1 MKVASFFSGIGG
13 FDLGLERAG
22 MEVVFQCEINPFNQ
36 KVLSHHWPD
45 IVLHKDIR
53 TLSATDIP
61 ESNVWCAGF
70 PCQDVSLA
78 NNGRREG
85 LKGKRSGLF
94 YNFIGLVKERT
105 PKWLILENVPGLLSS
120 NDGQDFRTVIGKMDE
135 LGYGV
140 GWRVLDAKYFGT
152 PQRRRRV
159 FIVASYR
166 SRDAHTVLF
175 DNNRIAVSTN
185 ESRSAQQSIT
195 AGFGNSD
202 QAANLYAIQN
212 AAVGRVHTSGP
223 QGRGYRSDGETWTL
237 DSRGSG
243 DVICSPHDSFRIRD
257 FARFSRGMD
266 SARYESLGNA
276 VNVNVA
282 EWIGLGILQVE
293 NSANI

>member
-22 MEVVFQCEINPFNQ
+22 MQVVFQCENKKFNQ
-36 KVLSHHWPD
+36 DVLSQHWPG
-45 IVLHKDIR
+45 IAFHSNIQ
-53 TLSATDIP
+53 TLIAKDIP
-61 ESNVWCAGF
+61 ESDLWCAGF

-94 YNFIGLVKERT
+94 YDFIKLVKERT
-105 PKWLILENVPGLLSS
+105 PRWLLLENVPGLLNS
-120 NDGQDFRTVIGKMDE
+120 NNGEDFRTIITKMDE

-140 GWRVLDAKYFGT
+140 AWRILDAKYFGT

-159 FIVASYR
+159 FIVASHQ
-166 SRDAHTVLF
+166 SGLAATVLF
-175 DNNRIAVSTN
+175 DNDRIAVASH
-185 ESRSAQQSIT
+185 QSQASEGNIP

-202 QAANLYAIQN
+202 QVANLYSIQN
-212 AAVGRVHTSGP
+212 AGIGRKHTSGP
-223 QGRGYRSDGETWTL
+223 QGKGYRSDGETWTL
-237 DSRGSG
+237 DSRGTG
-243 DVICSPHDSFRIRD
+243 DAVCSTHDPFRIRD

-266 SARYESLGNA
+266 SGRYESIGNA

-282 EWIGLGILQVE
+282 EWIGLGILQAE
-293 NSANI
+293 NS